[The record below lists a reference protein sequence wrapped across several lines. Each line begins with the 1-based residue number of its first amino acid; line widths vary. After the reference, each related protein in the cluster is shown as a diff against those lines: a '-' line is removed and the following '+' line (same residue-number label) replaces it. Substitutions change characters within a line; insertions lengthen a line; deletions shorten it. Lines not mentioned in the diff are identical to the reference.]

1 MAKTNDFLKGYKLGA
16 QDMKTEILNL
26 LPCEQRETTSVLISN
41 MERLMIEKAE
51 ISCKLAEYENG
62 KL

>member
-1 MAKTNDFLKGYKLGA
+1 
-16 QDMKTEILNL
+16 
-26 LPCEQRETTSVLISN
+26 

-62 KL
+62 KLWIRTNK